1 MPSDWTYRL
10 LVLFGEG
17 GITNITFVIIVLFFI
32 YGFVDRKF
40 ARVAPGL
47 MTSLG
52 ILGTFCG
59 IYVALYPLDFTPGNM
74 NNSVT
79 QLLDGMRTAFFTSL
93 LGISSSIAF
102 RAAEA
107 VVSRYRGNRAEDQKR
122 VENDMTPEQKLI
134 IARLEDI
141 RNSIA
146 GEEDSS
152 LITQV
157 KNLRTDNRDGFK
169 KLDNLANTIEEALVA
184 NLRNLIDE
192 IRTVVGKQLGESLEK
207 LIANIEKAL
216 IEQFGKTFIEFNQAT
231 QAIKQW
237 QQEHR
242 SHVIELTNAF
252 NLAAEQIE
260 SIARNCQQIPPT
272 LDKLR
277 EAVGLAHT
285 NVESLSQLLTSF
297 AQLQKQAEDSFPTI
311 KEHLD
316 RIGEDLAKS
325 AEGFSGLEET
335 LRRTFESAEA
345 QTQRIA
351 KQHAEEVNRVA
362 ESMRMVVE
370 RACLESSQKITTVV
384 QGLESNIEGAF
395 NAAEQQTR
403 HTVHQHSENVAKMA
417 ESMRQSI
424 EGACSQ
430 ASSQV
435 AQIVQQSIATFEKAM
450 TEEANRVAR
459 GYGENMKAIAERCA
473 QAIEAIDERKGGNHG
488 W

>member
-1 MPSDWTYRL
+1 MFGDWTYRL
-10 LVLFGEG
+10 LVFFGEG
-17 GITNITFVIIVLFFI
+17 GITNITVIIIFGFFI
-32 YGFVDRKF
+32 VGFVDRKF

-52 ILGTFCG
+52 IFGTFCG

-74 NNSVT
+74 NDSVT
-79 QLLDGMRTAFFTSL
+79 HLLDGMRTAFFTSL
-93 LGISSSIAF
+93 FGIGSSIVF
-102 RAAEA
+102 RASEA
-107 VVSRYRGNRAEDQKR
+107 VVRRRIPDQKR
-122 VENDMTPEQKLI
+122 VESDMTPEQKLI
-134 IARLEDI
+134 IERLEDI

-184 NLRNLIDE
+184 NLQRLIDE

-207 LIANIEKAL
+207 LITNIEKAL
-216 IEQFGKTFIEFNQAT
+216 IEQFGTTFIEFNQAT

-242 SHVIELTNAF
+242 SQVIELTNAF
-252 NLAAEQIE
+252 NLAAEKIE
-260 SIARNCQQIPPT
+260 SIAKDCQKIPPT

-285 NVESLSQLLTSF
+285 NVESLSQLLASF
-297 AQLQKQAEDSFPTI
+297 ADLRKQAESSFPTI

-325 AEGFSGLEET
+325 AEGFSELGET
-335 LRRTFESAEA
+335 LHRTFESAEA
-345 QTQRIA
+345 QTRRIA
-351 KQHAEEVNRVA
+351 MQHAEEVSRVA
-362 ESMRMVVE
+362 ESMRGLVE
-370 RACLESSQKITTVV
+370 NVCLESSEKIASVV
-384 QGLESNIEGAF
+384 QSLESSIEGAF

-473 QAIEAIDERKGGNHG
+473 QAIEAIDDWKGK
-488 W
+488 